1 MPWLDEPCCEHC
13 ALPLPCGSSCPARRH
28 AFGAAWA
35 ATEHAGPARAL
46 VVALKFRGAVGL
58 ADAMGAEMARRAPRS
73 LLAGAVLVPVPA
85 DPWRRRRRGLDHALL
100 LATAVARQRSVPV
113 ALGLRRTGPA
123 PRQAGQSRRV
133 RTVKGRI
140 DVEAVID
147 PPPICVLVD
156 DVYTT
161 GATLDAC
168 ARALIEAGA
177 TSVRA
182 MTYARALP
190 PASGKRMFIRPTF

>member
-1 MPWLDEPCCEHC
+1 MPWLDGPCCESC
-13 ALPLPCGSSCPARRH
+13 ALPLPHGSSCPARRQS
-28 AFGAAWA
+28 FDAAWA
-35 ATEHAGPARAL
+35 AVEHAGPARAL

-58 ADAMGAEMARRAPRS
+58 ADSIGAEIARQAPPS
-73 LLAGAVLVPVPA
+73 LLSGAVLVPVPA

-100 LATAVARQRSVPV
+100 LATAVARRRATPV

-133 RTVKGRI
+133 RTVQGRI
-140 DVEAVID
+140 DVEAVIE

-168 ARALIEAGA
+168 ARALLEAGA
-177 TSVRA
+177 ISVRA
-182 MTYARALP
+182 MTYARTLP
-190 PASGKRMFIRPTF
+190 PASGKRMFT